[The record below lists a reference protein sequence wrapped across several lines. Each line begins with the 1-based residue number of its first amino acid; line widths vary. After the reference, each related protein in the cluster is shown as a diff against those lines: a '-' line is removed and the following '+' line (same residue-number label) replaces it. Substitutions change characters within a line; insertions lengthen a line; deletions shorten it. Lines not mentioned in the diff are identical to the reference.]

1 MVVNSHELY
10 YIVSMYKYY
19 QLIILLV
26 LIGKFDQSQTFS
38 PDWPELGL
46 IRAE

>member
-10 YIVSMYKYY
+10 KYY
-19 QLIILLV
+19 QLTLLLV
-26 LIGKFDQSQTFS
+26 LIGKFDQSQIFS
-38 PDWPELGL
+38 LDWPELGL